1 MDIVSKYIHSTGD
14 DLRGRL
20 DGGFALAIM
29 DVVPVLFL
37 AKWIPL
43 TLWKK
48 NSSELFGFVEVVIWF
63 CLGIKWVW
71 DDRHEGHKLM
81 DVTQRENENSWGFD
95 QLVPWFFLVLPL
107 MQFFESYATYC
118 YEDACEK
125 ELRERRESE
134 AASSSS
140 SCSLP
145 QGISRAEVRAP
156 TPACPDGTR
165 N

>member
-1 MDIVSKYIHSTGD
+1 MDNVSKYIHSTGD
-14 DLRGRL
+14 DLRGGL
-20 DGGFALAIM
+20 NGGFTLAIM
-29 DVVPVLFL
+29 NVAPVQFL

-43 TLWKK
+43 TLW
-48 NSSELFGFVEVVIWF
+48 NFLSSELFGFVEVVIWF

-81 DVTQRENENSWGFD
+81 DVTQVENEDSWGFG
-95 QLVPWFFLVLPL
+95 QLVPWFLLVLPL

-134 AASSSS
+134 GASSSS
-140 SCSLP
+140 SGSLP

-156 TPACPDGTR
+156 TPAYPDGTH